1 MSDCTTTMIGRLG
14 QDPELRF
21 TTGGTGVA
29 NFTLAVDRRYQ
40 KNGEWQK
47 ETSWFKVTVW
57 SDLAEHCASSLLK
70 GDRVMVYGR
79 LEQRSWETQEG
90 EKRSV
95 IEVTADDVGPALRWQ
110 DVQID
115 RTEREKPTADRPVE
129 AVYGDEEPF

>member
-14 QDPELRF
+14 GDPELRF
-21 TTGGTGVA
+21 TATGTGVA

-47 ETSWFKVTVW
+47 ETSWFKVTTW
-57 SDLAEHCASSLLK
+57 SDLAEHCASSLQK
-70 GDRVMVYGR
+70 GDRVIVYGR
-79 LEQRSWETQEG
+79 LEQRSWETNEG

-110 DVQID
+110 DVQVD
-115 RTEREKPTADRPVE
+115 RTEREKPTNPKANEPV
-129 AVYGDEEPF
+129 YDDEPPF